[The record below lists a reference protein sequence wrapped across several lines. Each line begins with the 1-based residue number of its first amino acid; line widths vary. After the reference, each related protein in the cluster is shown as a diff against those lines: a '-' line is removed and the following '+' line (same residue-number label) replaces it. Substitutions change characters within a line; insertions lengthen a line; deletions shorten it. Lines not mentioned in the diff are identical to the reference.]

1 MFSVKEKIMIATEI
15 EKLLLGLNHPEMPKT
30 KPMFTLHVDGKEGW
44 SWADI
49 VPNWK
54 VAEGIQSPTNPWNE
68 VAREVLGEAEDA
80 KG

>member
-1 MFSVKEKIMIATEI
+1 MFSVKEKIYIATEI
-15 EKLLLGLNHPEMPKT
+15 EKILLGLNHPEMPKAR
-30 KPMFTLHVDGKEGW
+30 PMFTLHVDGKESW

-54 VAEGIQSPTNPWNE
+54 VADGIQSPTNPWNE
-68 VAREVLGEAEDA
+68 VAREVLEAPDA